1 MITWHEELP
10 FDVSNPITD
19 QTFSERAIFFDI
31 ETTGFSPART
41 SLYLIGC
48 ATRKD
53 QMLCLDQFFAETKSE
68 ESEVISTFF
77 SLLEQYDTII
87 TFNGIGF
94 DIPYLTAKCSTYHM
108 PNAFEHHTY
117 IDLYKEASRI
127 KRLLALPNLKQKSI
141 EAFLGIDRIDAYSGG
156 ELIEVYQEY
165 TKHPTKEGLALLRQ
179 HNYEDVLDMP
189 KLLPVL
195 SYHKMFDGGVTITSL
210 EANEFT
216 AYDGTKQKE
225 LTFTLMLDA
234 PVPKPVSLRHEDCY
248 LTADHETAKLC
259 IRLFEGNLRH
269 FFDSPKD
276 YYYLPDE
283 DRAIH
288 KSIAAYVDR
297 AHRVQA
303 NTKNCYAWKCAI
315 FLPQFEKRMTPAFCM
330 ESKDKKMY
338 FELSEEFISS
348 ESMQLEYVRHILLT
362 LLKASKK

>member
-10 FDVSNPITD
+10 FDTSNPIVD
-19 QTFSERAIFFDI
+19 QTFSEHAIFFDI

-48 ATRKD
+48 ATRTGNT
-53 QMLCLDQFFAETKSE
+53 LCLDQFFAETKSE
-68 ESEVISTFF
+68 ESEVISAFF
-77 SLLEQYDTII
+77 SLLEQYDTIL

-94 DIPYLTAKCSTYHM
+94 DIPYLTAKCSTYHISE
-108 PNAFEHHTY
+108 PFEHHSY
-117 IDLYKEASRI
+117 VDLYKEAARI

-141 EAFLGIDRIDAYSGG
+141 EAFLGIDRIDEYSGG
-156 ELIEVYQEY
+156 ELIEVYKEY
-165 TKHPTKEGLALLRQ
+165 TKHPSKEALLLLRQ

-189 KLLPVL
+189 KLLPIL
-195 SYHKMFDGGVTITSL
+195 AYHKMLDGGVTLDSL
-210 EANEFT
+210 EANEFR
-216 AYDGTKQKE
+216 AYDGSMQKE
-225 LTFTLMLDA
+225 LIFTLTLNI
-234 PVPKPVSLRHEDCY
+234 PVPKPVSLHHEDCH
-248 LTADHETAKLC
+248 LTADHKTAKLG

-288 KSIAAYVDR
+288 KSIATYVDR

-315 FLPQFEKRMTPAFCM
+315 FLPQFEKQITPAFCT
-330 ESKDKKMY
+330 EAKDKKTY
-338 FELSEEFISS
+338 FELSEDFITS
-348 ESMQLEYVRHILLT
+348 EALQLDYVKHILQT